1 MHNKY
6 HIFTQ
11 HKRGKHLFGLQKKNN
26 KQNTPFIY
34 ACNILQKIQVERKKP
49 LSNDM
54 LSGNLSLT
62 RYYQPLESLKTA
74 HSWRKTHSNGY
85 LVPTLLT
92 NGNKNYLP

>member
-1 MHNKY
+1 
-6 HIFTQ
+6 
-11 HKRGKHLFGLQKKNN
+11 
-26 KQNTPFIY
+26 
-34 ACNILQKIQVERKKP
+34 
-49 LSNDM
+49 M

-92 NGNKNYLP
+92 NGNKNYLPQKSELWDGSNNTEIRIERAMSASDNY